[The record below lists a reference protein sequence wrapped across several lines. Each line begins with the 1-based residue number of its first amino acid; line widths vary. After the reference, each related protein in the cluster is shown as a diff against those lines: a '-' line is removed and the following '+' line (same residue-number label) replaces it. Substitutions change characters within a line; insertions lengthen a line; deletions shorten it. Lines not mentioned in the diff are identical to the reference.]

1 LPARGTLSG
10 LNVDPAGVAATGARR
25 QGQATDVAGARTT
38 AWRAGG
44 TLVRGQV
51 NIFRLLD
58 RRIAIRIISAAGDV
72 TLHLAHTIALEA
84 RTAAGRTG
92 RSGWRGCYGSSSGDG
107 RSCRGRSRGLIGGRF
122 TVRIIVALGYVA
134 IGLAPPIVLEAGT
147 AG

>member
-58 RRIAIRIISAAGDV
+58 RRITIRIISAAGDV
-72 TLHLAHTIALEA
+72 TLPLAHTVALEA

-92 RSGWRGCYGSSSGDG
+92 RSGRRVVTGALVGVGA
-107 RSCRGRSRGLIGGRF
+107 GG
-122 TVRIIVALGYVA
+122 
-134 IGLAPPIVLEAGT
+134 
-147 AG
+147 